1 MSASSLPASKPQRAR
16 AAHLGP
22 ERRRPLILD
31 IALELFL
38 KRGYKG
44 TSMEAV
50 ASAAGVSKPVVYAC
64 FESKAEL
71 LGALLDREEQR
82 MLGQFSTALAS
93 GTRSGDVRAMLTT
106 GFTSMLRAVKDT
118 PQVYRIALLG
128 EGDADAIIEARVRHG
143 RDRQIAATAD
153 AAREWLRERVPA
165 ERLDTVAQFVAQT
178 LIATGEAGVR
188 LMLAS
193 PVDWTPELLGAT
205 LAELAIGGYSSFMKL

>member
-1 MSASSLPASKPQRAR
+1 MSASSLSASKPQRAR

-50 ASAAGVSKPVVYAC
+50 ANAAGVSKPVIYAC

-82 MLGQFSTALAS
+82 MLGQLSTALVS
-93 GTRSGDVRAMLTT
+93 GRRSGDVRAMLTA
-106 GFTSMLRAVKDT
+106 GFTSMFRAVKDT
-118 PQVYRIALLG
+118 PEVYRIALLG

-153 AAREWLRERVPA
+153 TAREWLRERVPA
-165 ERLDTVAQFVAQT
+165 ERLDTVSQFVAQT

-188 LMLAS
+188 MMLAA
-193 PVDWTPELLGAT
+193 PEDWTPELLGAT
-205 LAELAIGGYSSFMKL
+205 LAELSVGGYSSFMKI

>member
-1 MSASSLPASKPQRAR
+1 MR

-38 KRGYKG
+38 QRGYKG

-50 ASAAGVSKPVVYAC
+50 ANAAGVSKPVVYAC

-71 LGALLDREEQR
+71 FGALIDREEQR

-93 GTRSGDVRAMLTT
+93 GMQSGDVRAMLTA
-106 GFTSMLRAVKDT
+106 GLTSMLRAVKNT
-118 PQVYRIALLG
+118 PKAYRIALLG

-143 RDRQIAATAD
+143 RGRQITAVAD
-153 AAREWLRERVPA
+153 AAREWLRGRVPA

-178 LIATGEAGVR
+178 LIAIGEAGVR
-188 LMLAS
+188 MMLAS
-193 PVDWTPELLGAT
+193 PEDWTPELLAAT
-205 LAELAIGGYSSFMKL
+205 LAELAVGGYSAFVEI

>member
-1 MSASSLPASKPQRAR
+1 MSASSLPASKPQAAR

-38 KRGYKG
+38 ERGYKG

-71 LGALLDREEQR
+71 FGALLDREEQR
-82 MLGQFSTALAS
+82 MLGQLSTALAS
-93 GTRSGDVRAMLTT
+93 GMQSGDVRAMLAE
-106 GFTSMLRAVKDT
+106 GFTSMLRAVENT
-118 PQVYRIALLG
+118 PRAYRIALLG

-143 RDRQIAATAD
+143 RDRQVSATAD
-153 AAREWLRERVPA
+153 VALGWLRGRVPA
-165 ERLDTVAQFVAQT
+165 ERLETVAQFVAQT
-178 LIATGEAGVR
+178 LIAIGEAGVR
-188 LMLAS
+188 MMLAA
-193 PVDWTPELLGAT
+193 PEDWTPELLGAA
-205 LAELAIGGYSSFMKL
+205 LAELAIGGYSSFLKI

>member
-1 MSASSLPASKPQRAR
+1 M
-16 AAHLGP
+16 
-22 ERRRPLILD
+22 ILD
-31 IALELFL
+31 VALELFL
-38 KRGYKG
+38 QRGYKG

-82 MLGQFSTALAS
+82 MLGQLSTALAS
-93 GTRSGDVRAMLTT
+93 GTRSGDVHAMLTA

-118 PQVYRIALLG
+118 PRAYRIALLG
-128 EGDADAIIEARVRHG
+128 EGDADAIVEARVRHG
-143 RDRQIAATAD
+143 RNRQIAATVD
-153 AAREWLRERVPA
+153 VAREWLRGRVPA

-188 LMLAS
+188 MMLAA
-193 PVDWTPELLGAT
+193 PEDWTPELLGAT
-205 LAELAIGGYSSFMKL
+205 LAALAIGGYSSFMDLGAS